1 MVPMTFQWFN
11 QHISESVFRV
21 KKVFKLQMHQIIQLH
36 NSDFYND
43 FYLFMGFA
51 IIGV

>member
-1 MVPMTFQWFN
+1 MTFQWFN

-21 KKVFKLQMHQIIQLH
+21 KKGFKLQMHQIIRLH
-36 NSDFYND
+36 NFAFYND
-43 FYLFMGFA
+43 FYLFMEFA